1 MKLYREATNDEDL
14 LEDIF
19 DILENEPE
27 LAAAL
32 RDAGF
37 EIKRNEEVCQ

>member
-1 MKLYREATNDEDL
+1 MKFYSEAIYDEDL

-19 DILENEPE
+19 DVLENEPE

-37 EIKRNEEVCQ
+37 DIKRNGEVFQ